1 MQIEGK
7 AGRTTVTTGTTGVP
21 LRTDDGAALAVQ
33 LSGNYSEPA
42 IRSRYYFAYCTAGAV
57 TVPALIS
64 TGLQVYNPSTSGVNC
79 VLGKWTLATITNAA
93 TTLGYVIA
101 GAAATGVTLAAA
113 ATTTGCTNITGA
125 LVAGKAQAISSCT
138 FAGAVPT
145 VMALLCHNTAAIAT
159 TGADEMSGDLDGSV
173 VIPPGYMAGIYALG
187 TASGTTATCLAW
199 EERPIAF

>member
-7 AGRTTVTTGTTGVP
+7 AGRTTVTSGATGVP
-21 LRTDDGAALAVQ
+21 IRTDDGAAMAVQ

-42 IRSRYYFAYCTAGAV
+42 IRSRYYFAYCSAGAV
-57 TVPALIS
+57 TVPALIT
-64 TGLQVYNPSTSGVNC
+64 TGLAIYNPSTSGVNA

-101 GAAATGVTLAAA
+101 ASAVTGVTLSAA
-113 ATTTGCTNITGA
+113 ATTTGCTNVTGS
-125 LVAGKAQAISSCT
+125 LVAGKVQAISSGT

-145 VMALLCHNTAAIAT
+145 TVALLCHNTAAIAT
-159 TGADEMSGDLDGSV
+159 TGADQMSGDLDGSV
-173 VIPPGYMAGIYALG
+173 VVPPGYMAGIYAVG
-187 TASGTTATCLAW
+187 TTSGTTATCLAW